1 VTHPSS
7 LLTGSDPVASPT
19 IAPSDV
25 ILMMAVL
32 LLGGAAAFAA
42 SPILWPVTPVVA
54 AMIYYASRQAS
65 RAQVVTEQQAPVFP
79 LALQQAITTAMV
91 QLPYG
96 DAHRLLSDVVRQ
108 ARPLFERRESAFDEA
123 RERET
128 RENVVE
134 LVSASCEIALELSRL
149 DHAAP
154 QRGTP
159 RPEAQGSAASEPPT
173 DLATRYDKARD
184 LLVKRLDDAGVAL
197 RELYAS
203 GVEHGTPAS
212 DRVAGLVTELRAD
225 ASARSAANTE
235 MNELLGPG

>member
-1 VTHPSS
+1 MTQPSPLMTSGDQAAS
-7 LLTGSDPVASPT
+7 LAIPPA
-19 IAPSDV
+19 DV

-42 SPILWPVTPVVA
+42 SPLLWAVTPVVA
-54 AMIYYASRQAS
+54 AMVYYASRQAS
-65 RAQVVTEQQAPVFP
+65 RGDVVNEQQAPIFP
-79 LALQQAITTAMV
+79 LALQQTITSAMV

-108 ARPLFERRESAFDEA
+108 ARPLFEARESAFDAA
-123 RERET
+123 REQET

-134 LVSASCEIALELSRL
+134 LVSASCEIALELARL
-149 DHAAP
+149 DHTAP
-154 QRGTP
+154 PRGAP
-159 RPEAQGSAASEPPT
+159 RPQTQDSATKVAPT
-173 DLATRYDKARD
+173 DLETRYDKARE
-184 LLVKRLDDAGVAL
+184 LLVRRLDDAGVAL

-225 ASARSAANTE
+225 ASSRSAARTE